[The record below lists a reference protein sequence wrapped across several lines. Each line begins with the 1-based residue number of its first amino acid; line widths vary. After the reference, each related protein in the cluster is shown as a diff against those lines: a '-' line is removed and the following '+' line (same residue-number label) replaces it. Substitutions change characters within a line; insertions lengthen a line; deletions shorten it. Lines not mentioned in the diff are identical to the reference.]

1 MRTSSGSQTRPWKSG
16 DTSVFDDPILL
27 APAGGSK
34 ASLSLESQRESVMNG
49 MRPKSGPLR
58 LDPVSYKIYGNKCYA
73 EMAGAVSPAER

>member
-1 MRTSSGSQTRPWKSG
+1 
-16 DTSVFDDPILL
+16 
-27 APAGGSK
+27 
-34 ASLSLESQRESVMNG
+34 MNG